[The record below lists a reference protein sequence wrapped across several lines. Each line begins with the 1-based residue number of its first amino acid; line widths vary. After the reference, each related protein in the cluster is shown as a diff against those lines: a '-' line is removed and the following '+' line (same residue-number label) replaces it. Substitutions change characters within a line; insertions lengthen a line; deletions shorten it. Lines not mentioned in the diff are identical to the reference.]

1 MRVVTLRPLHPD
13 VGRLAMLL
21 GTWVGEGT
29 GSYPTTSDFAYREE
43 TVVSHDGKPRL
54 SYRQCT
60 WALDDGRPLH
70 SETGF
75 WRPAPSG
82 RVELVLAHGSGV
94 VEVSEGTVDG
104 GRLELSS
111 TAVHCT
117 TTAKEVSALRRVV
130 EVEGDR
136 LRYQLDMAA
145 VGQPRSPHLTA
156 ALTRLAH

>member
-1 MRVVTLRPLHPD
+1 MRAVTSPPLHPD

-29 GSYPTTSDFAYREE
+29 GGYPTTPDFAYREE

-54 SYRQCT
+54 NYRQRT
-60 WALDDGRPLH
+60 WALDDGRALH

-75 WRPAPSG
+75 WRPAPGG

-104 GRLELSS
+104 GRFELSS
-111 TAVHCT
+111 TAMHGT
-117 TTAKEVSALRRVV
+117 TTAKEVTALRRVV

-145 VGQPRSPHLTA
+145 VGQPLSHHLAA
-156 ALTRLAH
+156 ALTRVGP